1 MLFWKKDIKLDDG
14 FLKKVPILILD
25 KNWHNIFPQEKKTKK
40 ILLLEET
47 LSNLLKEQGQLN
59 NDYKDY
65 IKLKKQLMG
74 DILNLT
80 DEAFTNE
87 IEMAKE
93 KMGKNKKYIL
103 EINNKLKKIQKRLE
117 KLPDEIEETNYRLL
131 KESVIISYKEMKV
144 HQKKLKELTEWIE
157 KTREILKNKIEEKT
171 IHEEKASEIYS
182 YLHDLVGLELIEYLD
197 KKLWR

>member
-14 FLKKVPILILD
+14 LLKKVPILILD

-87 IEMAKE
+87 NEMAKE

>member
-1 MLFWKKDIKLDDG
+1 MEKDIKLDDG
-14 FLKKVPILILD
+14 LLKKVPILILD